1 MKRFL
6 ILTAFALVLA
16 SYGTAGVLTFYPQ
29 PAAACTSYN
38 C

>member
-6 ILTAFALVLA
+6 ILTAFALVFA
-16 SYGTAGVLTFYPQ
+16 AYGTAGVLTFYPQ
-29 PAAACTSYN
+29 PALADCGS